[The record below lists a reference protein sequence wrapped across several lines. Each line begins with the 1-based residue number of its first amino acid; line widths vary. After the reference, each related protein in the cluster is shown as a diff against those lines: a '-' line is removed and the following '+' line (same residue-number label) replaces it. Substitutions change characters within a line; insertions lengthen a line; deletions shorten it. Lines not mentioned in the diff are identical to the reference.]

1 MFITIESNSP
11 VPIYLQLRRQI
22 VEGIVRGK
30 LRPGDPLPSVRQ
42 MAVDLGI
49 NLHTVNKAY
58 GVLQAEGFVEIFGR
72 RGVRIAPAPPRYDEA
87 FLAEL
92 RERLQALYREARSRG
107 VEGEL
112 FTALLQEAI
121 SATL

>member
-1 MFITIESNSP
+1 MIITIELHST
-11 VPIYLQLRRQI
+11 VPLYLQLRRQI
-22 VEGIVRGK
+22 VEGIVRGE

-72 RGVRIAPAPPRYDEA
+72 RGARIAPAAPRYDEA
-87 FLAEL
+87 FLEEL
-92 RERLQALYREARSRG
+92 REQLRALYREARSRG
-107 VEGEL
+107 VEGEYL
-112 FTALLQEAI
+112 TTLL
-121 SATL
+121 

>member
-1 MFITIESNSP
+1 
-11 VPIYLQLRRQI
+11 
-22 VEGIVRGK
+22 
-30 LRPGDPLPSVRQ
+30 

-72 RGVRIAPAPPRYDEA
+72 RGVRIAPAAPRYNEA

-92 RERLQALYREARSRG
+92 RGQLQALYREARSRG

-112 FTALLQEAI
+112 FEALLQEALR
-121 SATL
+121 TEP